1 MRGELLAVKNAIWAD
16 VWTKLSKHKAAP
28 KDLFSELSAAL
39 IPPPI
44 PPAEPDAPANLGPEG
59 QLVDPVDIA
68 ARERFEFDQLAFN
81 SARSNWEEAAT
92 GSTKARLRFRR
103 ELLLHIRSEADA
115 VRVLEAAFDTVRD
128 IGGDDLANV
137 YFNIVVNF
145 IEKFSLRYDLRQPF
159 SLHPTLPGIFA
170 RLVSQLKAASL
181 GDAALHN
188 AMLDFEESIRD
199 IRSDNSPNRIKTCIS
214 KQMNLIEAIG
224 QRAPGVTGNTL
235 GLICDQVGTWP
246 HNKVK
251 DCVKNLYGFASDYP
265 GIRHAGQPANQL
277 RDIDMRDLIAV
288 SVMMVGFS
296 PYLTDLITAGDVYSN
311 AAGGTL

>member
-1 MRGELLAVKNAIWAD
+1 MRGELLAVQSAIWPD
-16 VWTKLSKHKAAP
+16 IWVKLSKHKAAP
-28 KDLFSELSAAL
+28 KDLFSELYAAL
-39 IPPPI
+39 VPQPI
-44 PPAEPDAPANLGPEG
+44 PPNEPEASANLGPNGE
-59 QLVDPVDIA
+59 LVDPADIA
-68 ARERFEFDQLAFN
+68 ARGKFELDQLAFN
-81 SARSNWEEAAT
+81 AARSDWEEAAS
-92 GSTKARLRFRR
+92 GSPKARTRFRR
-103 ELLLHIRSEADA
+103 ELPIHVQSEADA
-115 VRVLEAAFDTVRD
+115 VRVLEAAFDTVLD
-128 IGGDDLANV
+128 IGGDELASF
-137 YFNIVVNF
+137 YFNTVVRF

-170 RLVSQLKAASL
+170 RLVSQLKVASL

-199 IRSDNSPNRIKTCIS
+199 IRSDSSPNRIKTCIS

-224 QRAPGVTGNTL
+224 QRAPGVKGNTL

-246 HNKVK
+246 HNKVR

-311 AAGGTL
+311 AAVGAP